1 MKYPFQTAI
10 EAAARK
16 HGLDPD
22 LVAAVCYV
30 ESSFRPEAI
39 RYEPAFQKKYIDV
52 NHKYQDTPEAT
63 RRLLA
68 SSLGIMQVMGVVAVE
83 YGLEIR
89 YLNWLVSLDTG
100 LDYGCRHLARYMK
113 KYGLDDAVAA
123 YNSGTPKRDKNGIY
137 RNQGYVTKVLEKYR
151 EYRGSNSLNGSSGLN
166 RIGGGD
172 DAA

>member
-1 MKYPFQTAI
+1 MRYPFEEIIRVMA
-10 EAAARK
+10 EK

-22 LVAAVCYV
+22 LVAAFCYV

-39 RYEPAFQKKYIDV
+39 RHEPAFQKKYIDV
-52 NHKYQDTPEAT
+52 NHKYQDVPEAT
-63 RRLLA
+63 RRMLA

-137 RNQGYVTKVLEKYR
+137 RNQGYVTKVLKKFNEFKVQ
-151 EYRGSNSLNGSSGLN
+151 SSQLKTVN
-166 RIGGGD
+166 PEP
-172 DAA
+172 